1 MARTNACT
9 VSHKHTLLA
18 GAAAAHLCSGAC
30 RPNCRNMPQVVSS
43 QVAQHFTPV
52 QAIPCWCGYIFQE
65 RQNRLR
71 RAMLGML
78 QGKVSVRVGS
88 GTLAAGTWLILEQQ
102 SASRP
107 PFNSRV
113 DAVAHFQ
120 ACTTAAVVHKQHLT
134 PAEHQPGTWT
144 QTCAPQEKRHRV
156 RGTGRGVVG
165 WGAAGTL
172 SSLWDKD
179 GTNPPCLLSARCK
192 PPPMYRHR
200 V

>member
-18 GAAAAHLCSGAC
+18 GAAAAHLFCGAC
-30 RPNCRNMPQVVSS
+30 RPRCRNMPQDVSS

-120 ACTTAAVVHKQHLT
+120 ACTTAAQSSTNSTSRQQSTNQAPGPRHAHRKKKGIGYGARAGAWWVGAQQVH
-134 PAEHQPGTWT
+134 
-144 QTCAPQEKRHRV
+144 
-156 RGTGRGVVG
+156 
-165 WGAAGTL
+165 
-172 SSLWDKD
+172 
-179 GTNPPCLLSARCK
+179 
-192 PPPMYRHR
+192 
-200 V
+200 